1 MVKFLIL
8 KILISQQKRIKN
20 LRKNFCSVFP
30 VVFSQN
36 LNNELTHI
44 IHKKNLIF
52 TLFCL
57 KLHIKFQYKILSC
70 ISGIDFLETSINKYY
85 RFSIVYDLLSL
96 TFNTRLKIKIFLN
109 ESSYIF
115 SATSV
120 FINANWWEREV
131 WDMFGIWFESHPD
144 LRRILTDYGFDGFP
158 LRKDFPLVGY
168 FEVFYDL
175 KKKRIISKPCEFS
188 QEFRNFTFE
197 NNWS

>member
-1 MVKFLIL
+1 MLFYNKQIL
-8 KILISQQKRIKN
+8 KNNKLEKN
-20 LRKNFCSVFP
+20 LSKNFCSIIP
-30 VVFSQN
+30 VVFTQK
-36 LNNELTHI
+36 LNNEVTYI

-52 TLFCL
+52 SLNCL

-70 ISGIDFLETSINKYY
+70 ISGVDFLETSLNKFY

-96 TFNTRLKIKIFLN
+96 LYNTRVRIKIFLN
-109 ESSYIF
+109 EISLIS

-131 WDMFGIWFESHPD
+131 WDMFGIWFENHPD

-168 FEVFYDL
+168 FEVVYDL
-175 KKKRIISKPCEFS
+175 KKKRIISRPCEFS
-188 QEFRNFTFE
+188 QEFRIFTFE
-197 NNWS
+197 NSWA